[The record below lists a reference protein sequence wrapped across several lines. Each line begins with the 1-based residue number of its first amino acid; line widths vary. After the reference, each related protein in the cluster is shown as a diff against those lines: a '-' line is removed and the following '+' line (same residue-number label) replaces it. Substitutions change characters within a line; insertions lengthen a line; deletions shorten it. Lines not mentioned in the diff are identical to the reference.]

1 MDDTSFAKFI
11 LALDEHLQ
19 LFRRAVTL
27 SRPKRSLI
35 ETIQRGG
42 HYALY
47 QTLLWALADAAKR
60 AGCSCAVTPHRLR
73 HTFASEMVRLGVRSG
88 RINGHCMSRS
98 ASCTPNVWY
107 RPMTTF
113 GVQLAERDMQ

>member
-1 MDDTSFAKFI
+1 MIRRPPRSTLSSSSAASDVYKRQVKSWVSSMLASSPAAFYVSQLNTVILGGTRKVMDDTSFAKFI

-42 HYALY
+42 LH
-47 QTLLWALADAAKR
+47 Q
-60 AGCSCAVTPHRLR
+60 
-73 HTFASEMVRLGVRSG
+73 
-88 RINGHCMSRS
+88 
-98 ASCTPNVWY
+98 
-107 RPMTTF
+107 
-113 GVQLAERDMQ
+113 ERER